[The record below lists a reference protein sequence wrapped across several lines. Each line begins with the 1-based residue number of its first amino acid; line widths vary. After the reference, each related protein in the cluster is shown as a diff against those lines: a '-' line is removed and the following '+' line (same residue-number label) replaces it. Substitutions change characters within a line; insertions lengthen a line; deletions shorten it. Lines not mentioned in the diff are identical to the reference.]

1 MSTERSSADQPWP
14 AARVGWFAVIVLAIA
29 NAVSFIDRLV
39 ISLLVPDIKAELGL
53 SDTQIALLTG
63 IAFAFFYATLGLPI
77 ARLADTKSRK
87 VIITVGVAFW
97 SLMTAVCGLAKGFW
111 HLFLAR
117 VGVGCGEATLS
128 PSTYS
133 MLADFF
139 PPHKLAT
146 PIGVF
151 SAGISAGMGLAFIAG
166 AAAIQLVAGL
176 GDVHIPLIG
185 VLGGWRLVFVIVG
198 SLGVFVVLLML
209 LVREPPRRHVGKDEV
224 ASAVPLEQVFAHL
237 RSNWKIYT
245 LTMSG
250 YGFTAVSVYG
260 IISWTPVFYIRTFG
274 LSPTEAGYL
283 VGMVAMTGGILGA
296 YVGGAIADRWSR
308 TDPNA
313 KLKVLTI
320 CCVGLLPA
328 GVISPLLPSVE
339 LALGVLFFTFFFGT
353 AAAGPTG
360 SFIQIITPG
369 AMRAQFGALYQFA
382 LNFVGLG
389 LGTVIVALFTDYPV
403 QGRGYGAL
411 FDFGGCCVSEP
422 AGPHTVLDGL
432 APLSNATGR
441 GAHRRLASTL
451 LGRWAC
457 REVVRVRPRRGEATD
472 LCVKITLPLSRLF
485 RGIRHEFPVARREM
499 GILQVR
505 AGMPPSRE
513 NVNKDF

>member
-1 MSTERSSADQPWP
+1 MNAQSDPQVEEPPWP
-14 AARVGWFAVIVLAIA
+14 SPRIGWYAVIALAIA

-39 ISLLVPDIKAELGL
+39 ISLLVPDIKADLGI

-63 IAFAFFYATLGLPI
+63 LAFAFFYATLGLPI

-87 VIITVGVAFW
+87 IIITVGVAFW
-97 SLMTAVCGLAKGFW
+97 SLMTAVCGLAKSFW
-111 HLFLAR
+111 QLFLAR

-133 MLADFF
+133 MLADYF
-139 PPHKLAT
+139 PPNKLAT

-151 SAGISAGMGLAFIAG
+151 SAGVSAGMGLAFIAG
-166 AAAIQLVAGL
+166 AAAIQLVSGL
-176 GDVHIPLIG
+176 GDIQLPLVGAI
-185 VLGGWRLVFVIVG
+185 GGWRLVFVIVG
-198 SLGVFVVLLML
+198 SLGIIVVALMTF
-209 LVREPPRRHVGKDEV
+209 VREPARRHVKQNEAASSIPIAEV
-224 ASAVPLEQVFAHL
+224 ARYF
-237 RSNWKIYT
+237 RSRWKIYT

-260 IISWTPVFYIRTFG
+260 IINWTPVFYIRSFG

-283 VGMVAMTGGILGA
+283 IGLVAMAGGISGA
-296 YVGGAIADRWSR
+296 YLGGLVADRWSR

-328 GVISPLLPSVE
+328 GVISPLMPNE
-339 LALGVLFFTFFFGT
+339 TLALSVLFFTFFFGT

-389 LGTVIVALFTDYPV
+389 LGTLIVALFTDFLFKDEGMVRYSIAAV
-403 QGRGYGAL
+403 VAL
-411 FDFGGCCVSEP
+411 VNPLALIFSWM
-422 AGPHTVLDGL
+422 AWRHYQVLLD
-432 APLSNATGR
+432 
-441 GAHRRLASTL
+441 
-451 LGRWAC
+451 
-457 REVVRVRPRRGEATD
+457 RGE
-472 LCVKITLPLSRLF
+472 V
-485 RGIRHEFPVARREM
+485 E
-499 GILQVR
+499 
-505 AGMPPSRE
+505 
-513 NVNKDF
+513 